1 MGTGEFTNQNYI
13 LRRDQL
19 KQNEVISFCGL
30 NMQTT
35 SVSLRFFTLLKLKP
49 CSKLMHK
56 LQNSIQIS
64 KILVTCD
71 KKGLI

>member
-1 MGTGEFTNQNYI
+1 MPREQMGTGEFTNQNYI

-35 SVSLRFFTLLKLKP
+35 SISLRFFTLLAKAMFK
-49 CSKLMHK
+49 
-56 LQNSIQIS
+56 
-64 KILVTCD
+64 TD
-71 KKGLI
+71 A